1 MLNLETIFHE
11 LHLRFMANGIVNV
24 KEKCM
29 AAGRVALPQSGK
41 SCLLT
46 EMAISDSD
54 SQDKRIRVR
63 LREIAES
70 WVETGSPDGICLA
83 STAER
88 WPGRGLV
95 LMKKEK
101 DQGAAMKT
109 RLFWT
114 PCRCYAIGPF
124 EVIRSFR

>member
-1 MLNLETIFHE
+1 MICMFVDRGGFLFHE
-11 LHLRFMANGIVNV
+11 YIHVV

-29 AAGRVALPQSGK
+29 GAGRVALPQSGK

-46 EMAISDSD
+46 EIAISDSD
-54 SQDKRIRVR
+54 GQYNCIGVR
-63 LREIAES
+63 LQEMVGS
-70 WVETGSPDGICLA
+70 GVETGSPDGNCLA
-83 STAER
+83 GTAER

-95 LMKKEK
+95 LMKREK

-114 PCRCYAIGPF
+114 ACRCYAIGPF